1 MAMADGALPQ
11 TRRKKESQIARKIEF
26 GMRREIAETGISEDG
41 FRLLTT
47 AEQRQRI
54 NSHLTG
60 QRLLKGEQVK
70 ARHIRRYWQ
79 MRGKALTGT
88 ARKPSTYGRHP
99 RGPG

>member
-1 MAMADGALPQ
+1 MADGALPQ
-11 TRRKKESQIARKIEF
+11 TRRKRASQITRKIEF
-26 GMRREIAETGISEDG
+26 GICREIAETGISEAG

-60 QRLLKGEQVK
+60 QRLLQGEQIK

-79 MRGKALTGT
+79 RRGKALTGT
-88 ARKPSTYGRHP
+88 S
-99 RGPG
+99 